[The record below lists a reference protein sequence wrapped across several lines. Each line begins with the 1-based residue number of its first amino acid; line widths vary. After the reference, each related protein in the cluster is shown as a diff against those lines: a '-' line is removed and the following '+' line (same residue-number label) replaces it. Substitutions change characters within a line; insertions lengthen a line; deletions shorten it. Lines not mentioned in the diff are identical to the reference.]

1 MRIGERIK
9 QRRLELGY
17 TADTLAKLLNKN
29 RATIYRY
36 ENGDIEN
43 MPIDVLEP
51 LAKALNTTPAYLM
64 GWDESSSAKQNT
76 KFSPRI
82 ERDIQ
87 KRLQSILDDLNS
99 DAGLA
104 FYNGGEEMDDETKD
118 LLKLSLET
126 SIRTAKRLSQEKFPP
141 KKYRKNDTNP

>member
-1 MRIGERIK
+1 MRNPMRIGERIK

-17 TADTLAKLLNKN
+17 TADALAKLLNKN

-64 GWDESSSAKQNT
+64 GWTDSQ
-76 KFSPRI
+76 
-82 ERDIQ
+82 
-87 KRLQSILDDLNS
+87 QSIEPKNTEGYYTDPEAAEFAEYLRTRPGARMLFSAAKDMSKEDM
-99 DAGLA
+99 
-104 FYNGGEEMDDETKD
+104 EETVKYIEF
-118 LLKLSLET
+118 LKS
-126 SIRTAKRLSQEKFPP
+126 KHK
-141 KKYRKNDTNP
+141 

>member
-17 TADTLAKLLNKN
+17 TADALAKLLNKN

-64 GWDESSSAKQNT
+64 GWQESHKASTTSQAEDYYLDAETAEYAEMLRTRPEMRMLFSASRGISK
-76 KFSPRI
+76 
-82 ERDIQ
+82 
-87 KRLQSILDDLNS
+87 
-99 DAGLA
+99 
-104 FYNGGEEMDDETKD
+104 EEM
-118 LLKLSLET
+118 
-126 SIRTAKRLSQEKFPP
+126 QEAVNYIEFIKSRN
-141 KKYRKNDTNP
+141 KK

>member
-17 TADTLAKLLNKN
+17 TADALAKLLNKN

-64 GWDESSSAKQNT
+64 GWQEPHQQNKSTQTEGYYVDPETAEFAEYLRTRPEARLLFSASRGISKEDME
-76 KFSPRI
+76 KAVEYI
-82 ERDIQ
+82 EFIKSR
-87 KRLQSILDDLNS
+87 N
-99 DAGLA
+99 
-104 FYNGGEEMDDETKD
+104 
-118 LLKLSLET
+118 
-126 SIRTAKRLSQEKFPP
+126 
-141 KKYRKNDTNP
+141 KK

>member
-17 TADTLAKLLNKN
+17 TADALAKLLNKN

-64 GWDESSSAKQNT
+64 GWQEPHQENKPTQTEGYYVDPETAEFAEYLRTRPEARLLFSASRGISKEDMEET
-76 KFSPRI
+76 VKYI
-82 ERDIQ
+82 E
-87 KRLQSILDDLNS
+87 
-99 DAGLA
+99 
-104 FYNGGEEMDDETKD
+104 Y
-118 LLKLSLET
+118 LKS
-126 SIRTAKRLSQEKFPP
+126 KHNK
-141 KKYRKNDTNP
+141 

>member
-9 QRRLELGY
+9 QRRLKLGY
-17 TADTLAKLLNKN
+17 TADALAKLLNKN

-64 GWDESSSAKQNT
+64 GWQESHKASTTSQTEDYYLDAETAEYAEMLRTRPEMRMLFSASRGISK
-76 KFSPRI
+76 
-82 ERDIQ
+82 
-87 KRLQSILDDLNS
+87 
-99 DAGLA
+99 
-104 FYNGGEEMDDETKD
+104 EEM
-118 LLKLSLET
+118 
-126 SIRTAKRLSQEKFPP
+126 QEAVNYIEFIKSRNN
-141 KKYRKNDTNP
+141 K

>member
-17 TADTLAKLLNKN
+17 TADALAKLLNKN

-64 GWDESSSAKQNT
+64 GWQEPHQQNKSTQTEGYYVDPETAEFAEYLRTRPEARLLFSASRGISKEDME
-76 KFSPRI
+76 KAVEYI
-82 ERDIQ
+82 E
-87 KRLQSILDDLNS
+87 
-99 DAGLA
+99 
-104 FYNGGEEMDDETKD
+104 
-118 LLKLSLET
+118 LLKS
-126 SIRTAKRLSQEKFPP
+126 RN
-141 KKYRKNDTNP
+141 KK

>member
-17 TADTLAKLLNKN
+17 TADMLAKMLNKN

-64 GWDESSSAKQNT
+64 GWNDSEQSVEPKPKDGYYTDPEAAEFAEYLRTRPGARMLFSAAKDMS
-76 KFSPRI
+76 K
-82 ERDIQ
+82 
-87 KRLQSILDDLNS
+87 
-99 DAGLA
+99 
-104 FYNGGEEMDDETKD
+104 EEMEETVKYIEF
-118 LLKLSLET
+118 LKS
-126 SIRTAKRLSQEKFPP
+126 KHK
-141 KKYRKNDTNP
+141 